1 MRICVCHSKSVCHLP
16 ELKERKRRKTVICM
30 FTLTNMNEYKMQED
44 LGRGSKQNCSFLVGL
59 CRTAKGEALTEEG
72 SVDLCQA
79 RRSLGCPWEV
89 AGVHFS
95 QGRQKNNIKNGQLWS
110 DPKWLEPSFLV
121 MSLTAGSS
129 KIQIFELAFQTNF
142 SPSCDY

>member
-1 MRICVCHSKSVCHLP
+1 MFP
-16 ELKERKRRKTVICM
+16 

-44 LGRGSKQNCSFLVGL
+44 LGRGSKQNCSSLVAL

-95 QGRQKNNIKNGQLWS
+95 QGR
-110 DPKWLEPSFLV
+110 
-121 MSLTAGSS
+121 
-129 KIQIFELAFQTNF
+129 
-142 SPSCDY
+142 